1 MTQTHIVLLRGINL
15 GGRNKLPM
23 KDLALMLTE
32 LGCRD
37 VATYIQSGNAVVG
50 MDEALAAALPGR
62 LAERI
67 LEQAG
72 LRVPV
77 VVRTGEAIASVV
89 RDNPFLAAGADPQ
102 TLHVMFLADQPSPED
117 VAALDPNRSP
127 GDAYLVRGREIYL
140 HCPQGVADTRLTN
153 AYFDARL
160 KTVSTSRNWR
170 TVLKLRDMA
179 EAGHTGG
186 ILG

>member
-1 MTQTHIVLLRGINL
+1 MSDTHVVLLRGINL

-23 KDLALMLTE
+23 KDLARMLTE
-32 LGCRD
+32 LGCQD
-37 VATYIQSGNAVVG
+37 VTTYIQSGNAVVT

-62 LAERI
+62 LAECI
-67 LEQAG
+67 QEQAG

-77 VVRTGEAIASVV
+77 VVRTREAFATVV
-89 RDNPFLAAGADPQ
+89 RDNPYLAAGADPQ
-102 TLHVMFLADQPSPED
+102 ALHVMFLADQPSPEE

-127 GDAYLVRGREIYL
+127 PDAYLVRGREIYL

-179 EAGHTGG
+179 DARSG
-186 ILG
+186 